1 MPSTDTLRNV
11 ERGGERELSSYIRQ
25 SDKVY
30 EHRESQAT
38 AMTVDYTGQWV
49 LLAGRR
55 HLALQCL
62 GQDDDDG
69 FLRKYNTNSK
79 YEVSAAEFAICP
91 ESKESC
97 AIATSQHIDVVT
109 WGAAEP
115 RYIHSLRGHTRMVTD
130 IDWHGKNPNLL
141 ASCSIDTFSHIWDLR
156 DSRKPTL
163 SFSAV
168 CMSGATQV
176 GFNRVSGNLLAA
188 AHDGDL
194 RIWDIRKGSCPIHYI
209 TAHLNRVHGINW
221 SHRRETCLAT
231 ASQDGTVKYFDINN
245 PRRAE
250 KIITTTS
257 PVWRA
262 RYTPIGNGLVS
273 IVVPHL
279 GRGEN
284 SLLLWS
290 NSKQNDPVCSF
301 VGHTDVILDFAWRPN
316 RMNQMEIELV
326 TWSRDRTL
334 RVWKIDDKML
344 MHCEPDNDSNENYD
358 MTQEMRIETPT
369 KFQPMHSSSFQKP
382 SLLRTQPVA
391 ASLPIEAIDALH
403 ISNMVRSRSPPP
415 TISLRTPAHRR
426 KEETAVARSLTD
438 QPTCSLHHEFSLLNT
453 NMPHIEVDVLDAI
466 KRYAVFNISAGGHV
480 IVLQT
485 TFPTEYPSPNICPE
499 FTFCPGTTIHEN
511 LTRLMMKVLK
521 TNALTRV
528 KKSRTC
534 LEQCL
539 RALVTAMKKS
549 GGGSDKSQMRLQS
562 PRLEG
567 ALSGALHDACIP
579 FPRTSAAT
587 FNPVGMLCS
596 FAQVLNTKR
605 LTLRHQ
611 NTTPRTLSAI
621 NGGGLLGN
629 VMGPQPV
636 LYTHR
641 DSNASFYLQD
651 RMSSKHAK
659 NRSIQKPVR
668 STAIVHIY
676 ECYKLLNISRIMAK
690 EYSLDK
696 RNIIETCRKNRQI
709 CENHGRYDL
718 LPIWTMAE
726 MIATPNVPQT
736 ESMKYEMILNEDPFK
751 KCLLEALIMHFASMG
766 DLQTAVMLACLFHPF
781 GINGM
786 SVCGSGVVGGAG
798 TSGANVM
805 ASSSNNLSY
814 HSKLPNLTPNTSP
827 YHTVLPIDTHASP
840 STKNGAT
847 GSNVALYLKQLRS
860 NSWSDSL
867 DCVDSKHVNSELYA
881 CSLIRRSRIPLFDQ
895 FKKLY
900 AEILYGWQLLTIRS
914 LILKHTAFS
923 KSPPQGVE
931 FVTECSGCNKTK
943 RTSACGPCQRPV
955 LFCALCCIPVKG
967 AANACLACGHGGH
980 LMHMMQWFEK
990 HNVCASGCGCHC
1002 LEQTALMLEYIK

>member
-1 MPSTDTLRNV
+1 MPSSDILRNG
-11 ERGGERELSSYIRQ
+11 ERGERELSSFICQ
-25 SDKVY
+25 SGKVY

-62 GQDDDDG
+62 SQDYDSG
-69 FLRKYNTNSK
+69 FLRNCNTDSK
-79 YEVSAAEFAICP
+79 YEVSAAEFATCP

-156 DSRKPTL
+156 DSRKPKL

-209 TAHLNRVHGINW
+209 TAHQNRVHGINW

-316 RMNQMEIELV
+316 HTKQMEIELV

-358 MTQEMRIETPT
+358 MSHEMRIDTPM
-369 KFQPMHSSSFQKP
+369 KFQHMHSSFQKTP
-382 SLLRTQPVA
+382 IFRVQHIA
-391 ASLPIEAIDALH
+391 ASLSIEAIDASTH
-403 ISNMVRSRSPPP
+403 VSNMMRSRSPPP
-415 TISLRTPAHRR
+415 TVSLHTTTHRR
-426 KEETAVARSLTD
+426 KEETSVARSLTD

-453 NMPHIEVDVLDAI
+453 NVPHIEVHVLDAI
-466 KRYAVFNISAGGHV
+466 KRYAIFNISAGGHV
-480 IVLQT
+480 IVLQA
-485 TFPTEYPSPNICPE
+485 TFPTEYPSPNVCPE
-499 FTFCPGTTIHEN
+499 FTFCSGTTLREN
-511 LTRLMMKVLK
+511 LTRLLMKVLK

-549 GGGSDKSQMRLQS
+549 GGGSDKSQLRLQS

-579 FPRTSAAT
+579 FPRTSAAI
-587 FNPVGMLCS
+587 FNPIGMLCNV
-596 FAQVLNTKR
+596 AQILNTKR
-605 LTLRHQ
+605 LTLRHH

-651 RMSSKHAK
+651 RMNSKHSK
-659 NRSIQKPVR
+659 NRSIQKLAH
-668 STAIVHIY
+668 STPNIHIY
-676 ECYKLLNISRIMAK
+676 ECSRLLNISRTMAK

-696 RNIIETCRKNRQI
+696 RDIIATCRINRQI
-709 CENHGRYDL
+709 CENNGRYDL

-726 MIATPNVPQT
+726 MIATPSIPQT
-736 ESMKYEMILNEDPFK
+736 ESMKYEMTINEDPFK
-751 KCLLEALIMHFASMG
+751 KCLLEALIMHFASEC

-781 GINGM
+781 GINGIGSCSSSAM
-786 SVCGSGVVGGAG
+786 NIAGSGN
-798 TSGANVM
+798 SNIM
-805 ASSSNNLSY
+805 AVSSNYLSY
-814 HSKLPNLTPNTSP
+814 QLPNFTPNTSP

-840 STKNGAT
+840 STKNNGACP
-847 GSNVALYLKQLRS
+847 NIAHYHKQLRS

-867 DCVDSKHVNSELYA
+867 DCVDSKHMSSESNE
-881 CSLIRRSRIPLFDQ
+881 CSLIRRSRISLFDQ

-900 AEILYGWQLLTIRS
+900 SEILYGWQMLTKRAF
-914 LILKHTAFS
+914 ILKHTAFN
-923 KSPPQGVE
+923 KCPPQGVE
-931 FVTECSGCNKTK
+931 FVTECSSCNKTK
-943 RTSACGPCQRPV
+943 RTSTCGPCQRHV
-955 LFCALCCIPVKG
+955 LFCALCCISVKG

-980 LMHMMQWFEK
+980 LIHMKQWFEK
-990 HNVCASGCGCHC
+990 NNVCASGCGCHC
-1002 LEQTALMLEYIK
+1002 LERTAQMMEYIK

>member
-1 MPSTDTLRNV
+1 MPPTDTLRS
-11 ERGGERELSSYIRQ
+11 GERERDQPYIKRQ
-25 SDKVY
+25 SSKCF

-38 AMTVDYTGQWV
+38 AMSVDFTGQWV

-55 HLALQCL
+55 NLALQRL
-62 GQDDDDG
+62 GQDNMV
-69 FLRKYNTNSK
+69 LRKYYTNSK
-79 YEVSAAEFAICP
+79 YEVSAAEFAVCP

-97 AIATSQHIDVVT
+97 AIATSQHIDVMT

-130 IDWHGKNPNLL
+130 IDWHSKNPHLL
-141 ASCSIDTFSHIWDLR
+141 VSCSIDTFSHIWDLR

-163 SFSAV
+163 SLSAV

-250 KIITTTS
+250 KIITTSS

-290 NSKQNDPVCSF
+290 NSKQYDPVCSF
-301 VGHTDVILDFAWRPN
+301 VGHTDVILDFAWRPDREN
-316 RMNQMEIELV
+316 PSEIELV

-334 RVWKIDDKML
+334 RVWKIDDML
-344 MHCEPDNDSNENYD
+344 LKLCEPDSDSNENYELGGESR
-358 MTQEMRIETPT
+358 TATPT
-369 KFQPMHSSSFQKP
+369 KFQAIQSSSLQQ
-382 SLLRTQPVA
+382 TTNMHIQA
-391 ASLPIEAIDALH
+391 ATTEGLDVVQMCGLSCVQL
-403 ISNMVRSRSPPP
+403 SPPRLSSSAAY
-415 TISLRTPAHRR
+415 IR
-426 KEETAVARSLTD
+426 KEESSIARSLTD

-453 NMPHIEVDVLDAI
+453 NMPHVEVDILDAI
-466 KRYAVFNISAGGHV
+466 KRYAIFKISAGGHV
-480 IVLQT
+480 VILQT
-485 TFPTEYPSPNICPE
+485 TFPTEYPSPNIGPE
-499 FTFCPGTTIHEN
+499 FAFCQGTTLHDQ
-511 LTRLMMKVLK
+511 LTKFMLKVLK
-521 TNALTRV
+521 TNSLQRV

-539 RALVTAMKKS
+539 RALVTALKKS
-549 GGGSDKSQMRLQS
+549 GGGSEKCQLRLQS

-587 FNPVGMLCS
+587 FNSIGMLCN

-611 NTTPRTLSAI
+611 NVTPRTLSAI

-641 DSNASFYLQD
+641 DSNSSFYLHD
-651 RMSSKHAK
+651 RINSKHSK
-659 NRSIQKPVR
+659 NRAMPKPAY
-668 STAIVHIY
+668 SSPIVHVY
-676 ECYKLLNISRIMAK
+676 DCSKLLNMSREVAR
-690 EYSLDK
+690 ELSLDK
-696 RNIIETCRKNRQI
+696 SDIIETCKKNRKI
-709 CENHGRYDL
+709 CEANGRYDL
-718 LPIWTMAE
+718 LPIWTLAE
-726 MIATPNVPQT
+726 KIATPNIPSET
-736 ESMKYEMILNEDPFK
+736 KYEMLFYNPFK
-751 KCLLEALIMHFASMG
+751 KFLLEALIMHFATSG
-766 DLQTAVMLACLFHPF
+766 DLQTAVTLACLFHKCPPPKD
-781 GINGM
+781 
-786 SVCGSGVVGGAG
+786 GGD
-798 TSGANVM
+798 ANV
-805 ASSSNNLSY
+805 AISSGY
-814 HSKLPNLTPNTSP
+814 HNKLPLLTPNSSP
-827 YHTVLPIDTHASP
+827 YHTVLPVDTHSEHSKANSG
-840 STKNGAT
+840 KAG
-847 GSNVALYLKQLRS
+847 LYVKQLRS

-867 DCVDSKHVNSELYA
+867 DWMDAKLASTELYA
-881 CSLIRRSRIPLFDQ
+881 CSLIRPCRMALFDE
-895 FKKLY
+895 FKKAY
-900 AEILYGWQLLTIRS
+900 AEILFGWQLLTKRS
-914 LILKHTAFS
+914 LILKHTMYT
-923 KSPPQGVE
+923 KVQPQGLE
-931 FVTECSGCNKTK
+931 FVSECSSCKKPK
-943 RTSACGPCQRPV
+943 RTPACGSCQRPV
-955 LFCALCCIPVKG
+955 LFCTLCGLPVKG

-980 LMHMMQWFEK
+980 LTHIIHWFK
-990 HNVCASGCGCHC
+990 NHSVCASGCGCEC
-1002 LEQTALMLEYIK
+1002 MLQSAAILEHIK

>member
-1 MPSTDTLRNV
+1 MLKMPTSDTLRAGDRSCGI
-11 ERGGERELSSYIRQ
+11 EQ
-25 SDKVY
+25 SNYNLY

-38 AMTVDYTGQWV
+38 AMTVDYTGQFC

-55 HLALQCL
+55 YLTLQRL
-62 GQDDDDG
+62 VASKDDIC
-69 FLRKYNTNSK
+69 LRKYNTNSK

-141 ASCSIDTFSHIWDLR
+141 VSCSIDTFSHIWDLR

-209 TAHLNRVHGINW
+209 TAHQNRVHGINW

-279 GRGEN
+279 GRGDN

-316 RMNQMEIELV
+316 REKQMEIELV

-344 MHCEPDNDSNENYD
+344 KQCEPENDLQENY
-358 MTQEMRIETPT
+358 QSESRVETPT
-369 KFQPMHSSSFQKP
+369 KFQPIYSSSFHKRSEVQAH
-382 SLLRTQPVA
+382 PVA
-391 ASLPIEAIDALH
+391 VSLPAQAHEVGNNIRL
-403 ISNMVRSRSPPP
+403 SRSPPLI
-415 TISLRTPAHRR
+415 TMSSRASIHRHR
-426 KEETAVARSLTD
+426 EETTVARSLTD

-453 NMPHIEVDVLDAI
+453 NMPHVEVDTLDAI
-466 KRYAVFNISAGGHV
+466 KRFAIFNISAGGHV
-480 IVLQT
+480 IVLQI
-485 TFPTEYPSPNICPE
+485 TFPTEYPSPNNYPE
-499 FTFCPGTTIHEN
+499 FNFCQGTTMHEQPS
-511 LTRLMMKVLK
+511 RLMLKVLK
-521 TNALTRV
+521 TNALQRV

-549 GGGSDKSQMRLQS
+549 GGGSDKSQLRLQS

-587 FNPVGMLCS
+587 FNAVGILCS
-596 FAQVLNTKR
+596 FTQILNTKR
-605 LTLRHQ
+605 LTLRNQ
-611 NTTPRTLSAI
+611 YITPRTLSAI

-641 DSNASFYLQD
+641 DSNASFYLHE
-651 RMSSKHAK
+651 RMNAKHSK
-659 NRSIQKPVR
+659 NRSTQKVNH
-668 STAIVHIY
+668 STAIVNIY
-676 ECYKLLNISRIMAK
+676 ECNKLLFINRVMAK

-696 RNIIETCRKNRQI
+696 RDIAATCRKNRSL
-709 CENHGRYDL
+709 CENQERYDL
-718 LPIWTMAE
+718 LPIWTMIE
-726 MIATPNVPQT
+726 LIATPNVPFNET
-736 ESMKYEMILNEDPFK
+736 KISKMFFSEDPFK
-751 KCLLEALIMHFASMG
+751 KALLDSLIMHFATSG
-766 DLQTAVMLACLFHPF
+766 DLQTSVILACLFHPL
-781 GINGM
+781 G
-786 SVCGSGVVGGAG
+786 
-798 TSGANVM
+798 
-805 ASSSNNLSY
+805 NNLPGISCIGGNI
-814 HSKLPNLTPNTSP
+814 HNHCKLPILTPNSSP
-827 YHTVLPIDTHASP
+827 YHTVLPIDTHAS
-840 STKNGAT
+840 TKS
-847 GSNVALYLKQLRS
+847 GSSSIHLRS

-867 DCVDSKHVNSELYA
+867 DCMEGKLANNEL
-881 CSLIRRSRIPLFDQ
+881 CTTSLIRRCRMPLFDHL
-895 FKKLY
+895 KCLY
-900 AEILYGWQLLTIRS
+900 AEILYGWHLLTMRS
-914 LILKHTAFS
+914 LILKHTVFTKNPAR
-923 KSPPQGVE
+923 GVE
-931 FVTECSGCNKTK
+931 FVCECSGCNKTK

-955 LFCALCCIPVKG
+955 LFCALCRMPVKG

-980 LMHMMQWFEK
+980 LMHMKRWFQK
-990 HNVCASGCGCHC
+990 HDVCATGCGCQC
-1002 LEQTALMLEYIK
+1002 LQQTAMDIRALQIFL